1 MLNKSISPWWT
12 VGAGAAASAFGS
24 GTIMVYAFGILSLG
38 LASEF
43 GWSPATIAS
52 LFTAF
57 LAGSGI
63 GFALLGRWISRVG
76 IRLPS
81 ALFAAVFG
89 LTFSAVGIM
98 PPSPQWLAVLFL
110 IIGISGAACTV
121 LPYTV
126 AVAGFFDGRRGLA
139 LGIVVAGSGIG
150 AFTLPQIARHAAA
163 VIGWRG
169 GFALIGFLAAV
180 LPLIALTFFVRTPPG
195 MIASRTRKADGS
207 GRRTIGQIYFSNRTF
222 WLILAAILAVSVAA
236 FGGMSSLVM
245 LFTGRGF
252 SSGTIATILSVVG
265 LVSWAGRL
273 AVGYLL
279 DRIFAP
285 CLTAVVMLLAAAG
298 LLVLIFAHSPWLACL
313 GAIFISLALGAE
325 ADMLS
330 FLVSRYFP
338 LKEFSQVTGLIWV
351 VWAWSGG
358 LGAAL
363 AAGAVTR
370 YQSYS
375 PALAGFAL
383 LLLAG
388 AFLISRLGPY
398 RNPVHA
404 SAERMEAGS

>member
-1 MLNKSISPWWT
+1 MLNKPISPWWT
-12 VGAGAAASAFGS
+12 VAAGAAASAFGS

-38 LASEF
+38 LTSEF
-43 GWSPATIAS
+43 GWSPATVAS

-63 GFALLGRWISRVG
+63 GFALLGRWISRAG

-81 ALFAAVFG
+81 ALFAMIFG

-98 PPSPQWLAVLFL
+98 PPSPPWFALLFL

-150 AFTLPQIARHAAA
+150 AFALPQIARHASAA
-163 VIGWRG
+163 FGWRG
-169 GFALIGFLAAV
+169 GFALIGFLAAF

-195 MIASRTRKADGS
+195 MIASRTRNAGGVD
-207 GRRTIGQIYFSNRTF
+207 RRTIAQIYLANRSF
-222 WLILAAILAVSVAA
+222 WLILAAILPVSVAA
-236 FGGMSSLVM
+236 FGGMSSLVP

-252 SSGTIATILSVVG
+252 SSGTVATILSVVG
-265 LVSWAGRL
+265 LASWIGRL

-279 DRIFAP
+279 DRVFAP
-285 CLTAVVMLLAAAG
+285 YLTAGVMLLAAAG
-298 LLVLIFAHSPWLACL
+298 LMILILADSPWAACV
-313 GAIFISLALGAE
+313 GAICVSLALGAE

-358 LGAAL
+358 VGAAL
-363 AAGAVTR
+363 AAGAVTQ
-370 YQSYS
+370 YQSYG
-375 PALAGFAL
+375 PALAGFAI

-388 AFLISRLGPY
+388 AFLICRLGAY
-398 RNPVHA
+398 RNPVHSSTETA
-404 SAERMEAGS
+404 LAGS